1 MIRAIIIEDDPMVA
15 QINRR
20 YLSVFDNVEIAGV
33 FSNGLQALEYLQ
45 KMPADLALVDIT
57 MPGLSG
63 DLLVE
68 KCRAMG
74 VSTDFIMVTAANDIE
89 HVNRMLR
96 SGVVD
101 YLVKPFSME
110 RFNQAIEKYLR
121 RKAIVGSRHALNQ
134 EDLDRMVGAA
144 AVQQYREN
152 ELPKGL
158 QQSTLNTIVH
168 FLRAHPRAS
177 HSCESLSKTV
187 NLSSVTVRRYLNYL
201 VKANQLDARVCYET
215 GGRPSLMYVL
225 KTTDDQNRH

>member
-15 QINRR
+15 EINRR
-20 YLSVFDNVEIAGV
+20 YLSLFDSVEIAGV
-33 FSNGLQALEYLQ
+33 FSNGLQALESMQ
-45 KMPADLALVDIT
+45 KSPVDLALVDIT

-68 KCRAMG
+68 RCRSLG
-74 VSTDFIMVTAANDIE
+74 VATDFIMVTAANDIE

-121 RKAIVGSRHALNQ
+121 RKALAGSRHALRQ
-134 EDLDRMVGAA
+134 EDLDRMVGVAT
-144 AVQQYREN
+144 VQQYREDD
-152 ELPKGL
+152 LPKGL
-158 QQSTLNTIVH
+158 QQGTLTTILD
-168 FLRAHPRAS
+168 FLHANPEAS
-177 HSCESLSKTV
+177 HSCESLSKTI

-225 KTTDDQNRH
+225 KQSKNKT